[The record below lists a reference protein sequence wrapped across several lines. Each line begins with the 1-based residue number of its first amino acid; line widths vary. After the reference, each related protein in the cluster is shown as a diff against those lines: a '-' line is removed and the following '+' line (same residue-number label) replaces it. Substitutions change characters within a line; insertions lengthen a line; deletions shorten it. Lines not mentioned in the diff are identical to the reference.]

1 MRCAVGRAAFGSH
14 VASLQLLVTSG
25 AGPAKSI
32 ARAIGVGENPF
43 RKTGAGTAIAFRSAV
58 HPALREYSPS

>member
-1 MRCAVGRAAFGSH
+1 MRCAVGRAGSRLH

-25 AGPAKSI
+25 ADPLAKSI

-43 RKTGAGTAIAFRSAV
+43 RRRV
-58 HPALREYSPS
+58 RE